1 MTTPIFARLLT
12 TSEYGEVSTFNSWYS
27 LLTILFTLC
36 LNYSIGRAKLDYPNH
51 LDEFIGSVQILSAII
66 SGIIAAIA
74 LLFIQPVSH
83 ILDLSPFLV
92 CLLVIYLFFTPTITF
107 YHDAY
112 RYRYEYKKNIGVA
125 WYTVLSTT
133 VLSLVLILL
142 IKGNKAL
149 LRCIGITVPSVIL
162 SLYFWYL
169 SKKEQILNYN
179 REFWTYGL
187 KLSLPLVAHSISGT
201 VLIQSD
207 RIFIRKLWSASDVAI
222 YTLAYNYGSL
232 ISMIMVAVADAWVP
246 WFHDN
251 YNDGKN
257 SQIRDKVKPIVI
269 LSCYLALGSI
279 ALAPE
284 AVLILGGEKYMGGLN
299 CVPPIVLGVLSQQIY
314 THYVNIEMHLKKTK
328 YISVGTIFAAVLN
341 LALNAVFV
349 PKYGFAA
356 AAYTTLFSYAALLFI
371 HFLITRLILKVKLY
385 DDVFMFGIALISGAL
400 SIILVYLYNHSLIR
414 YVVTMAGFLSMIWVF
429 RSTAFSLIRRT
440 HGGNV

>member
-1 MTTPIFARLLT
+1 MTFQDGATLKKESNHTAFKAGVSYVFSSIMLRSVSVMTTPIFARLLT

-179 REFWTYGL
+179 REFWIYGL
-187 KLSLPLVAHSISGT
+187 KLSL
-201 VLIQSD
+201 VLGYVLETE
-207 RIFIRKLWSASDVAI
+207 RKLRKNKQRQGIEDAGVRGQRFGRPLASRPKDFVPCVI
-222 YTLAYNYGSL
+222 AYEKGEITS
-232 ISMIMVAVADAWVP
+232 S
-246 WFHDN
+246 
-251 YNDGKN
+251 
-257 SQIRDKVKPIVI
+257 
-269 LSCYLALGSI
+269 
-279 ALAPE
+279 E
-284 AVLILGGEKYMGGLN
+284 ARKR
-299 CVPPIVLGVLSQQIY
+299 LGVSE
-314 THYVNIEMHLKKTK
+314 TTFFNWLK
-328 YISVGTIFAAVLN
+328 
-341 LALNAVFV
+341 
-349 PKYGFAA
+349 
-356 AAYTTLFSYAALLFI
+356 AY
-371 HFLITRLILKVKLY
+371 RER
-385 DDVFMFGIALISGAL
+385 M
-400 SIILVYLYNHSLIR
+400 
-414 YVVTMAGFLSMIWVF
+414 
-429 RSTAFSLIRRT
+429 
-440 HGGNV
+440 